1 MIASQKFGLPFIAS
15 ALGLAGLL
23 PQGLV
28 VAALLFGGLEV
39 RFSALSIGYAYAALI
54 VSFLGGA
61 WWGLAAKGGSRTPL
75 WAWTAAV
82 LPSLLALA
90 TAWPWATGGNWPWPS
105 LLVLGAFLGL
115 SPLVDLRLKAAGLT
129 PAGWM
134 ALRIPL
140 SLGLGVLTI
149 LAGLV

>member
-1 MIASQKFGLPFIAS
+1 MLSAIPSLVVFGPEVVPT
-15 ALGLAGLL
+15 LAGLSQTK
-23 PQGLV
+23 PYQGFESMTPRL
-28 VAALLFGGLEV
+28 AAL
-39 RFSALSIGYAYAALI
+39 
-54 VSFLGGA
+54 
-61 WWGLAAKGGSRTPL
+61 GGSGTPR
-75 WAWTAAV
+75 WTWIAAV
-82 LPSLLALA
+82 VPSLLALA

-140 SLGLGVLTI
+140 SLGLGFLTI